1 MFSQVSLARSASCKL
16 IAVLEAVLV
25 LFLTSQDAPYSAAEL
40 AAAHQAV
47 DDLVRKGKFLQAVEK
62 LRAVQRSR
70 VPASDL
76 PKFAETERRVG
87 GYAALLLETAAGN
100 TLDVPLLTRIS
111 IKNGGKP
118 LGRIVKD
125 DGVFLFYET
134 LTGIRSRLAKEQ
146 VETITGLTPQE
157 SAAEVLAEFRRQC
170 GNRSLMLQTEAGK
183 PPAWKEL
190 GGKKLTG
197 AQYFALAEFAARNG
211 AGEFLPGLFDLA
223 AARDPDL
230 RASAHAAKGER
241 LVNQLF
247 YALTVNQLP
256 MANYSL
262 DALTSRYRDTAP
274 YKDKLFADKETA
286 EIVKVLLK
294 RDLPEPKPA
303 LVEPPK
309 PTTPDAPPTAAAP
322 ALPTPEPL
330 PLPPPE
336 PAPAPPGVPVTAIKL
351 PSGTPPDVVD
361 LVSRGDKSFDEGMKH
376 LLNSDPSTNPDG
388 WSQEN
393 TKALELFRK
402 ANAEAYLPAQEKYT
416 TGWPQSLLDRVRETT
431 MRVALCRK
439 RSVRSG

>member
-1 MFSQVSLARSASCKL
+1 VIALL
-16 IAVLEAVLV
+16 AVLLAL
-25 LFLTSQDAPYSAAEL
+25 QDAPYSAAEMT
-40 AAAHQAV
+40 AVHQGV
-47 DDLVRKGKFLQAVEK
+47 DDLVRKGKFLQAAEK
-62 LRAVQRSR
+62 LRAVQRPR
-70 VPASDL
+70 IPAADL
-76 PKFAETERRVG
+76 AKFAEAERRVG
-87 GYAALLLETAAGN
+87 TYAGLLLETTAGN
-100 TLDVPLLTRIS
+100 TLDVPLLSRIA

-125 DGVFLFYET
+125 DGVFIFYET

-146 VETITGLTPQE
+146 VDMITGLTPQE
-157 SAAEVLAEFRRQC
+157 SSAEVLAEFRRQC

-223 AARDPDL
+223 VARDPEI
-230 RASAHAAKGER
+230 RAAAHAAKGER

-256 MANYSL
+256 QANYSL
-262 DALTSRYRDTAP
+262 DALTTRYRDTAP

-294 RDLPEPKPA
+294 RDLPEPKPVV
-303 LVEPPK
+303 VEPPK

-322 ALPTPEPL
+322 PPPVPEPL

-361 LVSRGDKSFDEGMKH
+361 LVSKGDKNFDEGMKH
-376 LLNSDPSTNPDG
+376 LLNSDPSVNPEG

-402 ANAEAYLPAQEKYT
+402 ANQESYLPAQEKYT